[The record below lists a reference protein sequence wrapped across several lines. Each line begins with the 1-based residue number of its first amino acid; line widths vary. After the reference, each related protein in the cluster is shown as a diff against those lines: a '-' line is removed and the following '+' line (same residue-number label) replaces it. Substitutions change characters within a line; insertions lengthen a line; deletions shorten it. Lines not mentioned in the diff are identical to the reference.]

1 MGLPPWRAGKP
12 HFNCSK
18 LAQIWA
24 LHRRSWARNKQK
36 RPLQSN
42 CTVKLPISRWS
53 LVSIDLRHCMFAHY
67 FMFKSSYIQRYFGE
81 KWIKVVQ
88 HEKNTVQLQN
98 TTQFVDWFRLPN
110 KTIHVLRV
118 ELQTPRCQFSMGS
131 SLIPRSRMGC
141 TWRGLSSR
149 WAYNYGKPS
158 FKTNPGG
165 KVWTSLN
172 LHLAYHSLSKLLNS
186 SKS

>member
-67 FMFKSSYIQRYFGE
+67 FMFTSSYSSYIQRYFGE
-81 KWIKVVQ
+81 KWIKVVH
-88 HEKNTVQLQN
+88 HEKKPRYNWK
-98 TTQFVDWFRLPN
+98 TQHSLLMFVDCFRLPN
-110 KTIHVLRV
+110 KTTHLRCGLNKTTIPGASFPWDLHSFLAEEWDAPGVVCRPVGSVGLTTTVSQVLKQIQWERF
-118 ELQTPRCQFSMGS
+118 EPH
-131 SLIPRSRMGC
+131 
-141 TWRGLSSR
+141 
-149 WAYNYGKPS
+149 
-158 FKTNPGG
+158 
-165 KVWTSLN
+165 WTST
-172 LHLAYHSLSKLLNS
+172 
-186 SKS
+186 